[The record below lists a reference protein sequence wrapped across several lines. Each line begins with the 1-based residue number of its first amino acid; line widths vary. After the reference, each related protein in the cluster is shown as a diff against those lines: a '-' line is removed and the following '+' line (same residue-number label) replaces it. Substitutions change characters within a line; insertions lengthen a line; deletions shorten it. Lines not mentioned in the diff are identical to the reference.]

1 MSTSKSN
8 YPSVLLPADRAAFA
22 AVVAHSHS
30 PSPSSPSST
39 TADPTTTTKQEWPPV
54 YAHPSSQSMSQ
65 TQSQSQSQS
74 QSQFESQSQAGTMDN
89 PLIPKRRRRTS
100 PDELR
105 ILEAEF
111 QANPLPSQA
120 QRAALS
126 ARLGMTGRALQVW
139 FQNRRQKEKKDA
151 GTYLGTSGDSSEGSA
166 TDQDRDAADL
176 EGLSFAMSSSPS
188 RPSPTV
194 LHHTHT
200 QVKGHHRGGSYL
212 DAKALESLPSS
223 EQIYRRPDAD
233 KENQAVPTETSSS
246 SFGAGSARITMS
258 NTANGGLPSVL
269 NNASGSAFHTWHIS
283 AANTAPIRH
292 TFTIPAAVSSSVTP
306 PLPVYVV
313 KPTSETH
320 DHFQHRAST
329 TSVIAAKKHVKR
341 RPLGS
346 HAPTA
351 RKPSLPH
358 SFNFPSSPDAAAA
371 SSSAASKDGR
381 LKAPVLRRTVS
392 NVSINSNTSESFS
405 LQTSECGRASA
416 VWLESQQ
423 AQRLD
428 SPTSSTFPASSA
440 LTATPTVLRGFKSH
454 DKEVW
459 QLMQSDA
466 PSSPNQSPAP
476 LTRKMMLAH
485 AQAQAQSA
493 ANETKTSRHMMLS
506 SEDAPSSDVD
516 VMYDD
521 QPALATAASINARSS
536 RRPNPIRSFSLGGTS
551 TLQTSRAGGEEACAI
566 SALERKRQ
574 RVLEKSYSA
583 VPAVS
588 APKSSRRGSSGSR
601 STTSRSSS
609 AGAPSRSNSNNGPR
623 RANSSDKAH
632 LTAARKMMRIDTG
645 SSTNDVKA
653 SISPRETLSS
663 PQESL
668 DENDHDDGSS
678 SMGDLSY
685 TSTCTNLTTSSIG
698 TPKLEAGGYF
708 PLGGVAGK
716 GAATKSSIV
725 KKDCSNEMVDQEREC
740 AELLLGLGGGGIF
753 C

>member
-1 MSTSKSN
+1 MSTSTGN

-22 AVVAHSHS
+22 AVVAPSPSHS
-30 PSPSSPSST
+30 PSSPGST
-39 TADPTTTTKQEWPPV
+39 TADSTTASKQEWPPV
-54 YAHPSSQSMSQ
+54 YAHPA
-65 TQSQSQSQS
+65 SQSQSQQS
-74 QSQFESQSQAGTMDN
+74 QSQSQSQAGTMDN

-151 GTYLGTSGDSSEGSA
+151 GAYLGTSGDSSEGSA

-176 EGLSFAMSSSPS
+176 EGLSFAMSSSPP
-188 RPSPTV
+188 RPSPTEP
-194 LHHTHT
+194 HRHHT
-200 QVKGHHRGGSYL
+200 QVRGHARGGSYL

-233 KENQAVPTETSSS
+233 KENQAVPTATSSS
-246 SFGAGSARITMS
+246 SDSASISLAT
-258 NTANGGLPSVL
+258 TATRGLPSVL
-269 NNASGSAFHTWHIS
+269 NNASGSSFHTWHIS
-283 AANTAPIRH
+283 AASTAPIRH
-292 TFTIPAAVSSSVTP
+292 TFTIPAAVSSGVTP

-313 KPTSETH
+313 KPTTNESR
-320 DHFQHRAST
+320 DQFQHRSST

-358 SFNFPSSPDAAAA
+358 SFNFPSSPDTATTA
-371 SSSAASKDGR
+371 SSSAAMSKDGR
-381 LKAPVLRRTVS
+381 LKAPTLRRTVS

-423 AQRLD
+423 TQRVE

-440 LTATPTVLRGFKSH
+440 PTATPSVLRGFKSH

-459 QLMQSDA
+459 RLMQSDA

-493 ANETKTSRHMMLS
+493 ENETESSRHMMLS
-506 SEDAPSSDVD
+506 SEDAPSFDID
-516 VMYDD
+516 AMYDD

-536 RRPNPIRSFSLGGTS
+536 RRPNPIRAISLGGTS
-551 TLQTSRAGGEEACAI
+551 TSQTSRAGGEEACAV

-574 RVLEKSYSA
+574 RVLETSYSA
-583 VPAVS
+583 VPT
-588 APKSSRRGSSGSR
+588 APAATKPSRRGSSGGR

-609 AGAPSRSNSNNGPR
+609 AGAPCRSNSHNGPR
-623 RANSSDKAH
+623 RANSSEKTH
-632 LTAARKMMRIDTG
+632 TAARKMLRIDTG
-645 SSTNDVKA
+645 SSSAHDAKSFV
-653 SISPRETLSS
+653 SPREALSS
-663 PQESL
+663 PQESV
-668 DENDHDDGSS
+668 DENDHEDGSS

-685 TSTCTNLTTSSIG
+685 SSTCTTSTTSGLG
-698 TPKLEAGGYF
+698 TPKLEAESYF
-708 PLGGVAGK
+708 ALGGK
-716 GAATKSSIV
+716 GAASMV
-725 KKDCSNEMVDQEREC
+725 KKDCSNDMVDQEREC

>member
-1 MSTSKSN
+1 MSTSTSN
-8 YPSVLLPADRAAFA
+8 FPSVLLPADQAAFA
-22 AVVAHSHS
+22 AVIAPSHS
-30 PSPSSPSST
+30 PSSPGSNTADST
-39 TADPTTTTKQEWPPV
+39 TASKQEWPPV
-54 YAHPSSQSMSQ
+54 YAHRASQP
-65 TQSQSQSQS
+65 QSQQSHSHSQ
-74 QSQFESQSQAGTMDN
+74 SQSQAGTMDN

-176 EGLSFAMSSSPS
+176 EGLSFAMSSSPPRPS
-188 RPSPTV
+188 RPSPTEP
-194 LHHTHT
+194 HRHHT
-200 QVKGHHRGGSYL
+200 QVRGHARGGSYL
-212 DAKALESLPSS
+212 HAKALESLPSS

-233 KENQAVPTETSSS
+233 KENQAVPTATSSS
-246 SFGAGSARITMS
+246 SDSASISLAT
-258 NTANGGLPSVL
+258 TANRGLPSVL
-269 NNASGSAFHTWHIS
+269 NNATGSAFHTWHIS
-283 AANTAPIRH
+283 AAHTAPIRH
-292 TFTIPAAVSSSVTP
+292 TFTIPAAVSSGVTP

-313 KPTSETH
+313 EPTTNELP
-320 DHFQHRAST
+320 DQFQHRSST
-329 TSVIAAKKHVKR
+329 TSVIAAKKHIKR

-358 SFNFPSSPDAAAA
+358 SFNFPSSPDTATTA
-371 SSSAASKDGR
+371 SSSAAMSKDGR
-381 LKAPVLRRTVS
+381 LKAPTLRRTVS

-423 AQRLD
+423 TQRAE

-440 LTATPTVLRGFKSH
+440 PTATPTVLRGFKSH

-459 QLMQSDA
+459 RLMQSDA

-476 LTRKMMLAH
+476 LTRKMMIAH

-493 ANETKTSRHMMLS
+493 ENETKSSRHMMLS
-506 SEDAPSSDVD
+506 SEDAPSSDTD
-516 VMYDD
+516 AMYDN

-536 RRPNPIRSFSLGGTS
+536 RRPNPIRSISLGGTS
-551 TLQTSRAGGEEACAI
+551 TSQTSRAGGEEACAV

-574 RVLEKSYSA
+574 RALETSYSA
-583 VPAVS
+583 VPT
-588 APKSSRRGSSGSR
+588 APAATKPSRRGSSGSR

-609 AGAPSRSNSNNGPR
+609 AGAPGRSNSHNGPR
-623 RANSSDKAH
+623 RANSSEKTR
-632 LTAARKMMRIDTG
+632 LTAARKMLRIDTG
-645 SSTNDVKA
+645 SSSTHDPKSFV
-653 SISPRETLSS
+653 SPREALSS
-663 PQESL
+663 SQESV
-668 DENDHDDGSS
+668 DENDHEDGSS

-685 TSTCTNLTTSSIG
+685 SSTCTTSTTSGLG
-698 TPKLEAGGYF
+698 TPKLEAESYF
-708 PLGGVAGK
+708 SLGGK
-716 GAATKSSIV
+716 GAASMV
-725 KKDCSNEMVDQEREC
+725 KMDCSNEMVDQEREC